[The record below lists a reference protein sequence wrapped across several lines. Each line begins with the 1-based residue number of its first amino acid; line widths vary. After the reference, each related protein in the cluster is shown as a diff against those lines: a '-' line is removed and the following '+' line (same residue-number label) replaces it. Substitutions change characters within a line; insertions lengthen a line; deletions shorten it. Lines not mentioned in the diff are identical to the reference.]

1 MKANIYYQNRTLKR
15 QEKSPER
22 KNNETDLSSL
32 PDPKFKKEVIKILKE
47 LRKAI
52 NRNAD
57 HCNKE
62 LETIKMSQLKLE
74 NPFAEMKAEQKAIN
88 SKLDNAE
95 EWISDLAERIMEITQ
110 SESRQKDKW
119 KKMKATY
126 ETYGII

>member
-95 EWISDLAERIMEITQ
+95 E
-110 SESRQKDKW
+110 
-119 KKMKATY
+119 
-126 ETYGII
+126 

>member
-62 LETIKMSQLKLE
+62 LETIKKSQLKLE

-95 EWISDLAERIMEITQ
+95 E
-110 SESRQKDKW
+110 
-119 KKMKATY
+119 
-126 ETYGII
+126 